1 MTFLSVI
8 IPAYNEEDRLP
19 VTIKRVSE
27 FLHEKEYKSEIIIV
41 ENGST
46 DATTEV
52 AEMWLTIFT
61 AFQKNV
67 RGRVIHSEKGKGAAV
82 RKGMLMGQGTWLYMA
97 DADLSSPVETID
109 MMTPPEFVGDVAIGS
124 RSLPGAS
131 HVVKGTPML
140 RKISGG
146 IFNMLTRLLLPGVSD
161 TQCGFKMF
169 RREVAKQVFSASVV
183 DGWAFD
189 VEILYLARL
198 FGYEIEEKLVYWKY
212 DADSRVN
219 LWGDSV
225 EMAADLFRIWVRG
238 RSGEYETQSNPAR
251 I

>member
-19 VTIKRVSE
+19 KTILELWK
-27 FLHEKEYKSEIIIV
+27 FLSKKEYKSEIIVV

-46 DATTEV
+46 DATTSV
-52 AEMWLTIFT
+52 AQRYLDIITISNS
-61 AFQKNV
+61 KM
-67 RGRVIHSEKGKGAAV
+67 RGRVVHSKKGKGAAV
-82 RKGMLMGQGTWLYMA
+82 RKGMLLGQGTWLYMA
-97 DADLSSPVETID
+97 DADLSSPWETID

-131 HVVKGTPML
+131 HVVKGTPTM

-146 IFNMLTRLLLPGVSD
+146 IFNMLTRLLVPGVSD

-169 RREVAKQVFSASVV
+169 HREATRQVFSASVI

-198 FGYEIEEKLVYWKY
+198 FGYEVEEKLVCWKY

-219 LWGDSV
+219 LWGDSI

-238 RSGEYETQSNPAR
+238 RSGEYETQSSPAH